1 VRFRRALLAGLL
13 AGGAAYAPV
22 VRAQSPAPP
31 APPAPAAPE
40 PKGLRDEFGL
50 PPAAAPVSPVSPAP
64 APAPAPKDLRDEF
77 GLSKPS
83 APVGPADCSDG
94 LAFGCAMAT
103 DPLDEATPY
112 ALSTWLPARALLR
125 LPVGHATH
133 DAVASFALGA
143 SRDGAGV
150 VLGGATGLDNRWM
163 IDGAPAESVRTGAAD
178 TRVPLA
184 FLEGMWVTAG
194 GFAARDRAS
203 VGGAIDARLLRG
215 TPGHELAA
223 DAWLSLGRAPRA
235 RPPVPGSYT
244 VRELSIDPGAELTA
258 QLVGTGPIAALGA
271 RLGGTVWYAAGIAP
285 SVSTAQVRWRASR
298 LVDADDDGVP
308 DAAADA
314 PGDLAVATVERT
326 TERTFDVLVP
336 AMARLGLDRGAHRVE
351 LTLVG
356 DFQRDARFLGNAT
369 KQAAGVDRR
378 TLTGDAIATWRGRWA
393 ETRARVQLSWHRSD
407 RHESARDAA
416 AAGVPQLLTGYVPAG
431 LADDPVLAAACDDAS
446 PDDPATRIA
455 NCPVLGTLFA
465 SGGAGQLIDSVGDRP
480 AMAVD
485 VARRF
490 GRHVVRVGGAFE
502 DARLVTTT
510 RFTASEQQLALEPGQ
525 LDRRRFY
532 DGDCGDAVGDPC
544 DYASGSQLNYRT
556 RYAALYAENTFTLA
570 PGLRVNDGL
579 RWELMWLGSRLQFS
593 HQIAPRFGMVWD
605 PLGGGRSRVWVSLG
619 RTFAMLPAGL
629 GATLIRRDATVDD
642 FVIAGVS
649 ARLHDAGNVF
659 RIAPGVRSIAQ
670 DELTLGGQV
679 ALAGALRATLWAQ
692 GRYIG
697 HGLETTRDGFDNPG
711 KGGDPAATR
720 ETEMI
725 AAALELVATKVS
737 IRAGVMW
744 GRTVG
749 TWAGPFDPR
758 LGFNLLQSPD
768 WDADAANLDGALPT
782 DAGGRAFVEAEQRG
796 TLGPV
801 AIAVATRLTV
811 GSGRPR
817 SVLADGID
825 GIVQLLP
832 RGSAGRNP
840 VVSQA
845 DVRLAA
851 IWRGVAVTLD
861 VFNLFDRREVTNL
874 DEIYTRDT
882 VRPIAGGSAA
892 DLVFLKNEVGTPA
905 IRRSG
910 FQIPIAFQDP
920 LSISLGVHRA
930 F

>member
-1 VRFRRALLAGLL
+1 VRFGSALLAGLL
-13 AGGAAYAPV
+13 VGGAAHAPE
-22 VRAQSPAPP
+22 VRAQ
-31 APPAPAAPE
+31 PAAPE
-40 PKGLRDEFGL
+40 PKDLRDEFGL
-50 PPAAAPVSPVSPAP
+50 SKPAAPAP
-64 APAPAPKDLRDEF
+64 AAPAPKDLRDEF
-77 GLSKPS
+77 GLPPPA
-83 APVGPADCSDG
+83 APVGSADCSDG

-103 DPLDEATPY
+103 DALDEATPY
-112 ALSTWLPARALLR
+112 GLSTWLPARALLR

-133 DAVASFALGA
+133 DAVAGFAVGA
-143 SRDGAGV
+143 GRDGAGV
-150 VLGGATGLDNRWM
+150 VLGGATGLDNRWL
-163 IDGAPAESVRTGAAD
+163 IDGAPADSVRTGAAD

-184 FLEGMWVTAG
+184 FLEGVWVTAG

-215 TPGHELAA
+215 TKGHALAA

-235 RPPVPGSYT
+235 RPTVPGSYT
-244 VRELSIDPGAELTA
+244 VRQLSIEPGTELTA
-258 QLVGTGPIAALGA
+258 QVVGTGPIEALGA
-271 RLGGTVWYAAGIAP
+271 RLGGTVWYAGGIAP
-285 SVSTAQVRWRASR
+285 SVGTAQVRWRASR

-308 DAAADA
+308 DAADA
-314 PGDLAVATVERT
+314 VRDLAVETVERT
-326 TERTFDVLVP
+326 SERTFEVFVP

-356 DFQRDARFLGNAT
+356 ALERDARFLGNAT

-393 ETRARVQLSWHRSD
+393 ETSARVQLSWHRSD

-416 AAGVPQLLTGYVPAG
+416 AAGVPQLLTGYVPAS
-431 LADDPVLAAACDDAS
+431 LADDPVLAAACDDSS
-446 PDDPATRIA
+446 PDDPATQIA

-465 SGGAGQLIDSVGDRP
+465 SGGAGQLTDSVGDRP
-480 AMAVD
+480 AMAAD

-510 RFTASEQQLALEPGQ
+510 RFTASEQQLALDPGQ
-525 LDRRRFY
+525 LDRRRFF
-532 DGDCGDAVGDPC
+532 DGECGDGPGEPC
-544 DYASGSQLNYRT
+544 DYASGSRLNYRT

-579 RWELMWLGSRLQFS
+579 RWELMWLGSRLEFS

-629 GATLIRRDATVDD
+629 GATVIRRDATVDD
-642 FVIAGVS
+642 FVIGGVQ
-649 ARLHDAGNVF
+649 ARLQDAGNAF
-659 RIAPGVRSIAQ
+659 RVAPGVRSIAQ
-670 DELTLGGQV
+670 DEVTLGGQV

-697 HGLETTRDGFDNPG
+697 RGLETTRDGFDNPG
-711 KGGDPAATR
+711 EGGDPAATR
-720 ETEMI
+720 ETEVI
-725 AAALELVATKVS
+725 AAALELVAAKVA

-758 LGFNLLQSPD
+758 LGFNALQGPD

-782 DAGGRAFVEAEQRG
+782 DAGGRGFVEAEQRG

-801 AIAVATRLTV
+801 AVAVATRLTV

-817 SVLADGID
+817 SVLADGVD
-825 GIVQLLP
+825 GVVQLLP

-851 IWRGVAVTLD
+851 IWRGVTVTLD

-874 DEIYTRDT
+874 DEIYTSDT
-882 VRPIAGGSAA
+882 VRPIAGGGAA
-892 DLVFLKNEVGTPA
+892 DLVFLKNEAGRPA